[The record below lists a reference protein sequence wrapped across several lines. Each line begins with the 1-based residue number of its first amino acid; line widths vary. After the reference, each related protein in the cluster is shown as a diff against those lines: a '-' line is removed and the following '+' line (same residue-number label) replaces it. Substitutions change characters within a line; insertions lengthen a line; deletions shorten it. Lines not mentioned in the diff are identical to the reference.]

1 VVVAAFGSEV
11 TAFMYRALTI
21 VPLHYNTTTHKLF
34 FVRYPFFTL
43 LISLSFIFGNTLRS
57 ILESC
62 IFLFLVRP
70 FDVGDG
76 MIEYTYFWTIPCS
89 VFYR

>member
-21 VPLHYNTTTHKLF
+21 VLLHYTSTHKPSS
-34 FVRYPFFTL
+34 VRYPFFTL

-76 MIEYTYFWTIPCS
+76 TIEFTYF
-89 VFYR
+89 